1 MLANGLGKLL
11 KKECEGRKR
20 FVDLFCGSGSVSHYM
35 AEHSSLPV
43 VAVDLQKYSTM
54 LSNAIINRTDTVE
67 PSIFDQWLS
76 RINSKRIKRK
86 FRNMEYKENHC
97 FKEYAEQ
104 ARMSCA
110 QSRGYITKAY
120 GGHYFSPQQAL
131 TLDVALETA
140 PQRQPDY
147 TMGIA
152 ALIVAAS
159 KCAAAPG
166 HTAQPLNPYKKAS
179 KFVRRAWEND
189 ILIILKNTLINFSQR
204 KAQKRGGAL
213 VSNANDFAKEVRR
226 GDLVFIDPPYSEVQY
241 SRFYHVL
248 ETIAQG
254 RCSKV
259 SGVGRYPPQL
269 ERPRSEY
276 SLRSQS
282 SKALESILDILSSKG
297 CKVVMTFPRKECSN
311 GLSGD
316 QVISLSEKYFR
327 NVATTT
333 PDHAE
338 LSTLGGFKDTKRG
351 ARQVS
356 TEMILTLST
365 H

>member
-1 MLANGLGKLL
+1 MLANGLSKAL
-11 KKECEGRKR
+11 KKECKGKER
-20 FVDLFCGSGSVSHYM
+20 FVDLFCGSGSVAHYM
-35 AEHSSLPV
+35 AEHGALPV
-43 VAVDLQKYSTM
+43 VAVDLQKYAAI
-54 LSNAIINRTDTVE
+54 LAGAIINRTDTVKTR
-67 PSIFDQWLS
+67 IFDQWLS
-76 RINSKRIKRK
+76 RIEAKMVKRK
-86 FRNMEYKENHC
+86 YWDIQYKEGLC
-97 FKEYAEQ
+97 FKTYAKR
-104 ARMSCA
+104 ARIHCA
-110 QSRGYITKAY
+110 QSRGYITKSY

-140 PQRQPDY
+140 PQCQPY
-147 TMGIA
+147 HTIGIA
-152 ALIVAAS
+152 SLIVAAS

-179 KFVRRAWEND
+179 KFVRQAWEND

-204 KAQKRGGAL
+204 KAQKRGYAL
-213 VSNANDFAKEVRR
+213 VSNANDFAKEVRSS
-226 GDLVFIDPPYSEVQY
+226 DLVFIDPPYSEVQY

-316 QVISLSEKYFR
+316 QVISLSRKYFR
-327 NVATTT
+327 NVATRT
-333 PDHAE
+333 PRHAK